1 MTFLLWPIVWPIEKT
16 RKLLPSVKE
25 ESMTRD
31 EISVIADIAEETDV
45 IDEREESV
53 IQNLLMLKD
62 MTVGAIMTPRTVMTS
77 VESHETIES
86 IIKRIP
92 VMVHGRICL

>member
-77 VESHETIES
+77 RVS
-86 IIKRIP
+86 
-92 VMVHGRICL
+92 